1 LRYVCTTFLLDAP
14 KGALRPQMTM
24 TIINYC
30 QLLERTTSADAA
42 TEARLEIQYT
52 TQVKP
57 DWTRKERETEERE
70 KFFAL
75 GFCEY
80 HHWENEVSN
89 RKEDE
94 QDR

>member
-1 LRYVCTTFLLDAP
+1 
-14 KGALRPQMTM
+14 M
-24 TIINYC
+24 
-30 QLLERTTSADAA
+30 
-42 TEARLEIQYT
+42 

-89 RKEDE
+89 QKEDE